1 MKKLLFLL
9 LLFSQTALGAEP
21 VGQIADLVGGVW
33 VTQEGQSPAL
43 AAFKQSIH
51 VGDVIE
57 TKKEGAVK
65 ILFVDDTLLTIKE
78 NSKALITKFLFNS
91 EAKERKAVF
100 DVLFGRVRTVVG
112 RFFGKAQPVEIKTP
126 LAIAGIRGT
135 DVGALV
141 QKKSS
146 VVYCCEGLF
155 DAYNVTIPDKIIQ
168 VKEGFFTEVLEGIPP
183 SELLP
188 IPADVLD
195 NKRELFDITV
205 SSKSEAKEEKAS
217 GSSSQSASSQITQQT
232 TKAISTETAKT
243 TGTSS
248 TTQTTTT
255 TGTSTS
261 STSGSSSSSSSSTS
275 STSSATSSST
285 TSAPEGTQA
294 GECQSSLLACG
305 GSVGEQESFV
315 TSTTP
320 AASTTT
326 TEILPGAAAEVT
338 NPATITITL
347 PTP

>member
-146 VVYCCEGLF
+146 VFYCFEGLF

-195 NKRELFDITV
+195 NKQPRRFQQKQPRRQVHLLPRKQQPPQELQPLQRQEALPAV
-205 SSKSEAKEEKAS
+205 PLRLLPPLLQPPLALQVLRKEHKLGNVKVLSS
-217 GSSSQSASSQITQQT
+217 
-232 TKAISTETAKT
+232 
-243 TGTSS
+243 
-248 TTQTTTT
+248 
-255 TGTSTS
+255 
-261 STSGSSSSSSSSTS
+261 
-275 STSSATSSST
+275 
-285 TSAPEGTQA
+285 
-294 GECQSSLLACG
+294 
-305 GSVGEQESFV
+305 
-315 TSTTP
+315 P
-320 AASTTT
+320 AV
-326 TEILPGAAAEVT
+326 EV
-338 NPATITITL
+338 
-347 PTP
+347 